1 MYLFSML
8 KNIKMFQMALKVVF
22 NILLY
27 LFIFVLLYIFKK
39 NILLYFSKNIGSTH
53 LYLSLLTT
61 LIFIYLLSS
70 STL

>member
-27 LFIFVLLYIFKK
+27 LFIFVLLYIFFKK
-39 NILLYFSKNIGSTH
+39 YSSIFLKKYW
-53 LYLSLLTT
+53 LSPV
-61 LIFIYLLSS
+61 IFI
-70 STL
+70 STNK